1 MSGAQIA
8 VLVVVG
14 FILILLFAAI
24 RIVNEWERGV
34 VKRLGRVIGA
44 KGPGLFLVIPFI
56 DQVIKMNLQ
65 IVAMAVPPQDTVTR
79 DNVTIRVDAVVYF
92 KVIDPIRANVAVRDY
107 KQAVFQ
113 VAQTTLRAILGKV
126 DLDGLL
132 SQREQINDELARV
145 IDDLTE
151 PWGVKVELVEIR
163 DVNLPESMQRAMA
176 RQAEAER
183 DRRARVIAADGEFQ
197 ASQKLS
203 EAAAIMATNPQAL
216 QLRFLQTVQE
226 VAAERNSTLV
236 MPVPVELLTF
246 FRNASGDMQ
255 VATSPAPAVPQPP
268 PPPPAPPEVD
278 ASQSMGLPAPGV
290 QPGATARVADRGDGM
305 PTEG

>member
-1 MSGAQIA
+1 VELGLIVIGILAVA
-8 VLVVVG
+8 VLIAALSGVRVVQ
-14 FILILLFAAI
+14 
-24 RIVNEWERGV
+24 EYERGV
-34 VKRLGRVIGA
+34 VFRFGRVLSRP
-44 KGPGLFLVIPFI
+44 KGPGLFFIIPYGV
-56 DQVIKMNLQ
+56 DRMVKVNLQ
-65 IVAMAVPPQDTVTR
+65 TEVLNVQPQDVITR

-92 KVIDPIRANVAVRDY
+92 KVVDPTRATVAVRDY
-107 KQAVFQ
+107 RLAVFQ

-132 SQREQINDELARV
+132 SQRDQINDELARV

-203 EAAAIMATNPQAL
+203 DAAQIMATNPQAL

-236 MPVPVELLTF
+236 MPVPVELLNF
-246 FRNASGDMQ
+246 FHHAAGTARQ
-255 VATSPAPAVPQPP
+255 QPAVPASPEQR
-268 PPPPAPPEVD
+268 PPAPPQVESPAAA
-278 ASQSMGLPAPGV
+278 ASPQLPPAAAPV
-290 QPGATARVADRGDGM
+290 PARDDGDGI